1 MSGSR
6 AFIAAFAVALSL
18 ASAGQPPRT
27 TRGSWS
33 TTLW

>member
-18 ASAGQPPRT
+18 ASAGTAAAYHAVR
-27 TRGSWS
+27 RGQ
-33 TTLW
+33 L